1 MFLVRR
7 VCKVERKDVWQVA
20 KLLRTICDAYESEN
34 GRNSAMV
41 YISGAGTPAPDMS
54 VCAEWTQETIEA
66 NRSPKVPEAV
76 STGVFRRKPLGW
88 LGAKST
94 ARSGT
99 IAAFAVVAIGLGLVG

>member
-20 KLLRTICDAYESEN
+20 KFLRTICNAYESEN
-34 GRNSAMV
+34 GRNSAIV

-76 STGVFRRKPLGW
+76 KEANLEMLPL
-88 LGAKST
+88 LKSYEIEFHEVAT
-94 ARSGT
+94 DDK
-99 IAAFAVVAIGLGLVG
+99 IAERN

>member
-20 KLLRTICDAYESEN
+20 KLLRTICNAYESEN

-76 STGVFRRKPLGW
+76 KDANLERFPLM
-88 LGAKST
+88 
-94 ARSGT
+94 
-99 IAAFAVVAIGLGLVG
+99 